1 MEVCIYTNPK
11 TGYVL
16 ESCHLLFSY
25 GVTRKYKSKQIEYN
39 FHVC

>member
-16 ESCHLLFSY
+16 ESCIYYSLMGSL
-25 GVTRKYKSKQIEYN
+25 EN
-39 FHVC
+39 M